1 MCRNTN
7 IGIFMGRKA
16 NSLLPEVISNL
27 KTMGEQIK
35 QARLRRNLSCEVIA
49 QRADISRSTLCEV
62 EKGSPSVAI
71 GTYAAVLNAL
81 NGMDT
86 DLLLIA
92 KEDLVNKNSIRI
104 FERFSSKQ
112 ELPLGTL
119 FIEKNGPKDI
129 FYFEYSREYLEHNEY
144 RFTID
149 PELKLFEYEQVKLN
163 SFYQSV
169 FFDSL
174 PDSWGR
180 KLIRKKELIDCYT
193 QKRQPNISDV
203 KMLLQIHNDLRI
215 GAMSFKSEFYTISK
229 NEPAFIPSSKHLSIL
244 RRLALNFEIGEPFR
258 NQKDFN
264 LLYSCSCSLGG
275 TTPKINMVLPD
286 NTLWIAKFNSTEE
299 DDTIL
304 LSRRF
309 DRTDSG
315 FCHIVS
321 AKALLKTDDNS
332 RPLDFLDLA
341 AFIKRHGSKP
351 KQDLNQLFKRIVFSI
366 LIGNCND
373 HIKKYFFILKKD
385 GWKLGPLFDPVPSAD
400 GDFLN
405 MCVADGNN
413 IKSLDLAL
421 SVHKYFSLSLDEAKE
436 IIRTM
441 KMTIRASYNDLTE
454 LYGVKS
460 GEIKI
465 MKDALKLCFI

>member
-1 MCRNTN
+1 MN
-7 IGIFMGRKA
+7 
-16 NSLLPEVISNL
+16 
-27 KTMGEQIK
+27 
-35 QARLRRNLSCEVIA
+35 
-49 QRADISRSTLCEV
+49 
-62 EKGSPSVAI
+62 
-71 GTYAAVLNAL
+71 
-81 NGMDT
+81 
-86 DLLLIA
+86 
-92 KEDLVNKNSIRI
+92 NKNSIRI

-264 LLYSCSCSLGG
+264 LLYSCSFSLGG

-286 NTLWIAKFNSTEE
+286 NTLWIAKFNSNYDDYDLRAWEIVALELARACGIEVPESTIVSTEE

>member
-1 MCRNTN
+1 MTN
-7 IGIFMGRKA
+7 G
-16 NSLLPEVISNL
+16 
-27 KTMGEQIK
+27 
-35 QARLRRNLSCEVIA
+35 
-49 QRADISRSTLCEV
+49 
-62 EKGSPSVAI
+62 
-71 GTYAAVLNAL
+71 
-81 NGMDT
+81 
-86 DLLLIA
+86 
-92 KEDLVNKNSIRI
+92 NSIRI
-104 FERFSSKQ
+104 FERFSSNQ
-112 ELPLGTL
+112 ESLLGTL
-119 FIEKNGPKDI
+119 SVEKNGPKDDL
-129 FYFEYSREYLEHNEY
+129 YFEYSREYLERNEY
-144 RFTID
+144 RFTLD
-149 PELKLFEYEQVKLN
+149 PKLNLFESGRVKLN
-163 SFYQSV
+163 AFYQS
-169 FFDSL
+169 FFLDSL

-193 QKRQPNISDV
+193 EKRQPNISDI
-203 KMLLQIHNDLRI
+203 KILLQIHNDLRI
-215 GAMSFKSEFYTISK
+215 GGLSYKSEDCTTLK
-229 NEPAFIPSSKHLSIL
+229 EVPAFIPSSKHLSIL

-286 NTLWIAKFNSTEE
+286 NTLWIAKFNSNYDDYDLRVWEIVALELARACGIEVPESTIVSTEE
-299 DDTIL
+299 DTIL

-309 DRTDSG
+309 DRTDLG
-315 FCHIVS
+315 FCHTVS
-321 AKALLKTDDNS
+321 AKSLLRNDDNTK
-332 RPLDFLDLA
+332 PFDFLDLA

-351 KQDLNQLFKRIVFSI
+351 KHDLKQLYKRIVFSM
-366 LIGNCND
+366 LTGNCND
-373 HIKKYFFILKKD
+373 HIKKYFFILRKD

-441 KMTIRASYNDLTE
+441 KTTIRSSYYDLTE

-460 GEIKI
+460 KEIKI
-465 MKDALKLCFI
+465 MKDALRLCFV

>member
-1 MCRNTN
+1 
-7 IGIFMGRKA
+7 MGRKA

-92 KEDLVNKNSIRI
+92 KEDLVGRKI
-104 FERFSSKQ
+104 Q
-112 ELPLGTL
+112 DTL

-286 NTLWIAKFNSTEE
+286 NTLWIAKFNSNY
-299 DDTIL
+299 DDYDL
-304 LSRRF
+304 RAWE
-309 DRTDSG
+309 
-315 FCHIVS
+315 IV
-321 AKALLKTDDNS
+321 ALELA
-332 RPLDFLDLA
+332 FL
-341 AFIKRHGSKP
+341 
-351 KQDLNQLFKRIVFSI
+351 V
-366 LIGNCND
+366 
-373 HIKKYFFILKKD
+373 
-385 GWKLGPLFDPVPSAD
+385 V
-400 GDFLN
+400 
-405 MCVADGNN
+405 
-413 IKSLDLAL
+413 
-421 SVHKYFSLSLDEAKE
+421 
-436 IIRTM
+436 
-441 KMTIRASYNDLTE
+441 LTE
-454 LYGVKS
+454 QTADFAILFQQKR
-460 GEIKI
+460 
-465 MKDALKLCFI
+465 C